1 MQTNFIKNLLNLED
15 VIIKN
20 IKNLKEK
27 VEIYIE
33 LPILEHECPHC
44 GTKTTKVHDYYSQHI
59 TDIPIYFKPTKLIYN
74 KRRYECTCC
83 HKSFYEKNNIV
94 NRYARKSKRL
104 KINIQKTTRLSCL
117 LLGSI
122 INVGVAK

>member
-33 LPILEHECPHC
+33 LPVLEHKCPHC
-44 GTKTTKVHDYYSQHI
+44 GTITTKIHDYYSQTI
-59 TDIPIYFKPTKLIYN
+59 TDIPIYFKPTILIYN
-74 KRRYECTCC
+74 KRRYECPSC
-83 HKSFYEKNNIV
+83 HKSFYENNNIP
-94 NRYARKSKRL
+94 
-104 KINIQKTTRLSCL
+104 
-117 LLGSI
+117 
-122 INVGVAK
+122 